1 MAKHVVV
8 DGSNIATEGRTVPSL
23 KQLNEAVMSFM
34 SEFPEAKVTVVVDA
48 SFGHRIDK
56 KEVKDFNDAIN
67 NNELVSPPA
76 GAVGR
81 GDGFVLTIA
90 EKVGASILSN
100 DSYQEFH
107 HQYKWLFEPGRL
119 LGGKPVPLVG
129 WVFIERLPVRVS
141 AGRESA
147 SAVRKSSPRRVAK
160 ASAETHRPMPIPKS
174 PPPGARVVAK
184 AKAAVTAVTAVMAKN
199 QARTAV
205 AKHQPR
211 TAVAKHQTRKAVAK
225 QGSTAATATSALA
238 ASASG
243 ASAVNEL
250 APFIEFV
257 EKHPVGR
264 KVKGTVDTYSAH
276 GVYVTIGDVSG
287 YLPLRLMANPAP
299 RSAREFVK
307 IGQQLSLTVAGF
319 TPARRSIEVG
329 IIGVAPEPVAKR
341 TKKRAAVAPSRKAA
355 ARKK

>member
-34 SEFPEAKVTVVVDA
+34 SEFPDAKVTVVVDA

-107 HQYKWLFEPGRL
+107 HQYKWLFDPGRL

-129 WVFIERLPVRVS
+129 WVFIERLPVRTS
-141 AGRESA
+141 AGREST
-147 SAVRKSSPRRVAK
+147 SAVRKSGPRRVAK
-160 ASAETHRPMPIPKS
+160 ARVENQRPMPIPKS
-174 PPPGARVVAK
+174 PPPGPRVVAK
-184 AKAAVTAVTAVMAKN
+184 AKLAVTAVTAV
-199 QARTAV
+199 T

-211 TAVAKHQTRKAVAK
+211 TAVAKHQARKAVAK
-225 QGSTAATATSALA
+225 QASTTASSTTASSTTASSSAQTN
-238 ASASG
+238 
-243 ASAVNEL
+243 AVNEL

-264 KVKGTVDTYSAH
+264 KVKGTVETYSAH
-276 GVYVTIGDVSG
+276 GVYVRIGDVSC
-287 YLPLRLMANPAP
+287 YLPLRLMADPAP

-329 IIGVAPEPVAKR
+329 IIGVTPEPVAKK
-341 TKKRAAVAPSRKAA
+341 TKKRAAVAPSRKPA